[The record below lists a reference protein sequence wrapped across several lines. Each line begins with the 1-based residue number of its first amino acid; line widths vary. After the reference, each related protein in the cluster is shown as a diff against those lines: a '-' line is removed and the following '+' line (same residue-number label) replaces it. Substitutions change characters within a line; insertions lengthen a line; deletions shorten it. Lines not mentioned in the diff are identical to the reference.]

1 MTANTR
7 PGPALP
13 GLVFARLRW
22 QTLRNA
28 SRIVLGQSIRPLT
41 ILLCSLVVWV
51 FVFVVS
57 YVGFRF
63 LQQQGF
69 ELAGGVVGLLFE
81 LLFAS
86 LAALLILSSG
96 LILYSSLFNSS
107 ETAFLLSLPVST
119 DQVFAFKYQGAIAFS
134 SWAFVLL
141 GSPIL
146 IAFGLTDAAPWY
158 FYALLPLYFLGFIL
172 IPGSLGALFCL
183 LVVNLVPQHR
193 KQLLILAIVVATV
206 PAAWLTY
213 RTMASMQHE
222 SLSRDGVERL
232 LSRFKALESP
242 LLASHWVAWGLRSAA
257 RGDQGPV
264 ELGRSFYYLGLVW
277 SNGLIA
283 YVLTAWLARR
293 LYRRGFNRLTTGGT
307 LRKRYGGHWLDGVVD
322 RLLFFIDPQTR
333 LLIVKDFRTFRRD
346 PAQWAQVLLFGSL
359 MTFYFLNIRRLFVRE
374 ISTGYQNGISLLNL
388 SATALLLCTYT
399 GRFIYPMLSLEG
411 RKFWVLGLLPLR
423 RERLMWGK
431 FIFSTLGA
439 LVIAEGLVLV
449 SDLML
454 EMPPEAVVLHVLA
467 VAVLAAGLSGLS
479 VGLGACMPN
488 FRETDPSKIAVGF
501 GGTLNLVVGL
511 LFLLVILGL
520 MVVPWHAFAMA
531 SEEVALAPALAV
543 SVVGAGV
550 GLGLVIGAAAVAI
563 PLHYGAR
570 NLRQM
575 EF

>member
-1 MTANTR
+1 MSDTLR
-7 PGPALP
+7 SGPASP

-22 QTLRNA
+22 QMLRHA
-28 SRIVLGQSIRPLT
+28 SRIMLGQSIRPLT
-41 ILLCSLVVWV
+41 ILLCSLVVWA

-57 YVGFRF
+57 YGGFRF
-63 LQQQGF
+63 LLLQGF
-69 ELAGGVVGLLFE
+69 ELAGGVVSLLFDV
-81 LLFAS
+81 LFAA
-86 LAALLILSSG
+86 LAALLVFSSG

-107 ETAFLLSLPVST
+107 ETAFLLSLPVSA
-119 DQVFAFKYQGAIAFS
+119 DQVFTFKFQGAVAFS

-146 IAFGLTDAAPWY
+146 IAFGIAYMAPWY
-158 FYALLPLYFLGFIL
+158 FYVLLPLFFLGFVL
-172 IPGSLGALFCL
+172 IPGSLGALLCL
-183 LVVNLVPQHR
+183 LVVNYVPQHR
-193 KQLLILAIVVATV
+193 KQLLILAIVVVTV
-206 PAAWLTY
+206 PVVWITVQ
-213 RTMASMQHE
+213 TMSSIRHE
-222 SLSRDGVERL
+222 SLSPNAVDQL
-232 LSRFKALESP
+232 LSRFQVAEAP
-242 LLASHWVAWGLRSAA
+242 LIPSHWIAWGLRSAA
-257 RGDQGPV
+257 RGNQVTG

-277 SNGLIA
+277 SNGLFV

-307 LRKRYGGHWLDGVVD
+307 LRKRYGGHWLDAAVN

-346 PAQWAQVLLFGSL
+346 PAQWAQVVLFSAL
-359 MTFYFLNIRRLFVRE
+359 MTLYFVNVRRLFVQE
-374 ISTGYQNGISLLNL
+374 IGRNYQNTISLLNL
-388 SATALLLCTYT
+388 CATALLLCTYT

-411 RKFWVLGLLPLR
+411 RKFWVLWLLPLR

-431 FIFSTLGA
+431 FIFSTTGA
-439 LVIAEGLVLV
+439 LLIAEALVLV

-454 EMPPEAVVLHVLA
+454 EMPLVAIGLHLLA

-511 LFLLVILGL
+511 LYLILVLAL
-520 MVVPWHAFAMA
+520 MVAPWHGFAAGEYDVPLAGM
-531 SEEVALAPALAV
+531 VAVV
-543 SVVGAGV
+543 SAGV
-550 GLGLVIGAAAVAI
+550 GLGLFLGAAAVVI
-563 PLHYGAR
+563 PLYYGAR